1 MNCSTRMLQMNAK
14 TVLVQSIAAS
24 LLIASGSTV
33 AAQVTKQ
40 QVVEHYADVAHAV
53 FADSVTTAK
62 TLDVKID
69 EFLKSPSADK
79 LEEVKQAWLD
89 SRVPYQQSEVFRF
102 GNAIV
107 DDWEGQLNAWP
118 LDEGLIDYV
127 ATDYQYELG
136 NEGAAANI
144 IANTSLQIGASKL
157 DVSNITPELLADLN
171 EVGGSEANVASG
183 YHAIE
188 FLLWGQDLNGTNAG
202 AGQRAYTDFVVG
214 SECTNGHCDRRGE
227 YLKAAAD
234 LLVQD
239 LEWMEKQWSA
249 EVKGNYR
256 ETLLNDSADNG
267 LRKMLFGMGSLS
279 LGELAGERMKV
290 ALEANSTEDEHDCFS
305 DNTHNSHYYNEQGIY
320 NVYTGLY
327 KREDGTLL
335 SGPSIAD
342 LVAQKDKQAAKEI
355 QKQFDVTRN
364 QVGKLV
370 TSAEKNNQHFDQL
383 IAAGNAQGNTL
394 VNDTIMSLVAQ
405 TGSIERAAGI
415 IGIDSLSPDTADHE
429 F

>member
-1 MNCSTRMLQMNAK
+1 MNAK

-256 ETLLNDSADNG
+256 ETLLTDSADNG

-394 VNDTIMSLVAQ
+394 VNDTIMSLVDQ

>member
-1 MNCSTRMLQMNAK
+1 MNAK

-33 AAQVTKQ
+33 AATVTKQ

-53 FADSVTTAK
+53 FADSLTTAQ

-69 EFLKSPSADK
+69 EFLKSPSAKK

-127 ATDYQYELG
+127 AADYQYELG

-144 IANTSLQIGASKL
+144 VANTSLQIGASKL
-157 DVSNITPELLADLN
+157 DVSKITPELIADLN

-202 AGQRAYTDFVVG
+202 AGKRAYTDFVVG

-249 EVKGNYR
+249 DVKGNYR
-256 ETLLNDSADNG
+256 EELLNDSADNG

-320 NVYTGLY
+320 NVYTGTY
-327 KREDGTLL
+327 KGVSGKEL

-342 LVAQKDKQAAKEI
+342 LVAQKDKKAAEEI
-355 QKQFDVTRN
+355 QKQFDTTRS
-364 QVGKLV
+364 QVGELV

-383 IAAGNAQGNTL
+383 IAAGNAQGNAL

-405 TGSIERAAGI
+405 TGAIERAANI
-415 IGIDSLSPDTADHE
+415 VGIDSLSPDTADHE

>member
-1 MNCSTRMLQMNAK
+1 MNAK

-69 EFLKSPSADK
+69 EFLKSPSAYK

-157 DVSNITPELLADLN
+157 DVSKITPELLADLN

>member
-1 MNCSTRMLQMNAK
+1 MNAK

-394 VNDTIMSLVAQ
+394 VNDTIISLVAQ

>member
-1 MNCSTRMLQMNAK
+1 MNVKSLLA
-14 TVLVQSIAAS
+14 QSIAAS
-24 LLIASGSTV
+24 MLIASGSAF
-33 AAQVTKQ
+33 AATVTKD

-53 FADSVTTAK
+53 FADSLKTAK
-62 TLDVKID
+62 TLNASID
-69 EFLKSPSADK
+69 TFLANPTAAKF
-79 LEEVKQAWLD
+79 EQVKQVWLD

-127 ATDYQYELG
+127 SADYQYELG
-136 NEGAAANI
+136 NEGASANI
-144 IANTSLQIGASKL
+144 VANSKLAIGASTL
-157 DVSNITPELLADLN
+157 DVSKITPELIADLN

-214 SECTNGHCDRRGE
+214 AECTNGNCDRRGE
-227 YLKAAAD
+227 FLKAAAE

-239 LEWMEKQWSA
+239 LEWMENQWSA
-249 EVKGNYR
+249 DAKGNYR
-256 ETLLNDSADNG
+256 EELLNDSADNG

-335 SGPSIAD
+335 SGPSIHD
-342 LVAQKDKQAAKEI
+342 LVAQEDKAAAQEI
-355 QKQFDVTRN
+355 QKQFDVTRS
-364 QVGKLV
+364 QVGQLV
-370 TSAEKNNQHFDQL
+370 TSAEKNGQFFDQL
-383 IAAGNAQGNTL
+383 IASGNAQGNAL

-405 TGSIERAAGI
+405 TAQIERAAKIVGI
-415 IGIDSLSPDTADHE
+415 TSLNPDTADHE

>member
-1 MNCSTRMLQMNAK
+1 MNAK

-69 EFLKSPSADK
+69 EFLKSPSAYK

-144 IANTSLQIGASKL
+144 IANTNLQIGASKL
-157 DVSNITPELLADLN
+157 DVSKITPELLADLN

>member
-1 MNCSTRMLQMNAK
+1 MNAK

-33 AAQVTKQ
+33 AATVTKQ

-53 FADSVTTAK
+53 FADSLTTAQ

-69 EFLKSPSADK
+69 EFLKSPSAKK

-127 ATDYQYELG
+127 AADYQYELG

-144 IANTSLQIGASKL
+144 VANTSLQIGASKL
-157 DVSNITPELLADLN
+157 DVSKITPELIADLN

-188 FLLWGQDLNGTNAG
+188 FLLWGQDLNGTDAG

-249 EVKGNYR
+249 DVKGNYR
-256 ETLLNDSADNG
+256 EELLNDSADNG

-320 NVYTGLY
+320 NVYTGTY
-327 KREDGTLL
+327 KGVSGKEL

-342 LVAQKDKQAAKEI
+342 LVAQKDKKAAEEI
-355 QKQFDVTRN
+355 QKQFDTTRS
-364 QVGKLV
+364 QVGELV

-383 IAAGNAQGNTL
+383 IAAGNAQGNAL

-405 TGSIERAAGI
+405 TGAIERAC
-415 IGIDSLSPDTADHE
+415 LLYTSPSPRDPKISRMPSSA
-429 F
+429 